1 MLAAGLLGTEL
12 TRLQA
17 ASARTPGSRTAAVG
31 RNCRIQEGELHRKGA
46 NRRHSPGAC
55 DLARIHSISM
65 QLQSRK
71 RLGWGWGGFEGEAWA
86 LRHLRGNL
94 SKSGIRNIL
103 SESDFG
109 AKVFGKGKFM
119 AGLKTVG
126 TFVPSMGNWMGKGP
140 GWQEA

>member
-71 RLGWGWGGFEGEAWA
+71 RLGRGWGGCWG
-86 LRHLRGNL
+86 G
-94 SKSGIRNIL
+94 
-103 SESDFG
+103 
-109 AKVFGKGKFM
+109 
-119 AGLKTVG
+119 
-126 TFVPSMGNWMGKGP
+126 SMGTTTFKGEP
-140 GWQEA
+140 EQVWDQEHLV